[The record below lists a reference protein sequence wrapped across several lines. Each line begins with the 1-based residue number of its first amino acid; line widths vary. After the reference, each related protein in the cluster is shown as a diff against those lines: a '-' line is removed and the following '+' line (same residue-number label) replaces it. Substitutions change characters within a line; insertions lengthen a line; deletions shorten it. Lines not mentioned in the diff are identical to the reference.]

1 MCRWINNASCLG
13 NWKVS
18 EQRNQKKG
26 KKKPQ
31 TPQEGQCCQDY
42 LPALVFLLKQEIPGE
57 SKGWG
62 CPRELRYRV
71 QEVPREQTALEGLTF
86 HCRVKHLLENWSI
99 PGSVCDRVFLIYDL
113 ALFCSLALLRLW
125 RRVKFLCSR
134 QSMSSCPSCGSRH
147 PRGSVLLQVKHLLS

>member
-1 MCRWINNASCLG
+1 MTPHVLATENN
-13 NWKVS
+13 S

-42 LPALVFLLKQEIPGE
+42 LPVLVLLPKQEVPGE

-62 CPRELRYRV
+62 CPRELRCRV
-71 QEVPREQTALEGLTF
+71 QEVPAEQTALRGLTF

-99 PGSVCDRVFLIYDL
+99 PGSVCDKSVSDL
-113 ALFCSLALLRLW
+113 
-125 RRVKFLCSR
+125 
-134 QSMSSCPSCGSRH
+134 
-147 PRGSVLLQVKHLLS
+147 